1 MKSIRTEQ
9 VGRRQMLL
17 QTLALAG
24 VAAWLGACQQ
34 TDSGMSGPE
43 KPSVAATS
51 GGESGEGGGGDAGG
65 GDAGG
70 GGNY

>member
-1 MKSIRTEQ
+1 MKSTHTKQ

-17 QTLALAG
+17 QTLALVG
-24 VAAWLGACQQ
+24 VAAGLGACLQGR
-34 TDSGMSGPE
+34 SGISGP
-43 KPSVAATS
+43 KGPSVAATS
-51 GGESGEGGGGDAGG
+51 GSESGEGGAGAGG

>member
-1 MKSIRTEQ
+1 MKSMRSKQI
-9 VGRRQMLL
+9 GRRQMLL

-24 VAAWLGACQQ
+24 VAAGLGACQQ
-34 TDSGMSGPE
+34 ARSGMSGPE

-51 GGESGEGGGGDAGG
+51 GSESGEGGAGSN
-65 GDAGG
+65 AGG

>member
-1 MKSIRTEQ
+1 MKSMRSKQ
-9 VGRRQMLL
+9 LGRRQMLL

-24 VAAWLGACQQ
+24 VAAGLGACQQ
-34 TDSGMSGPE
+34 ARSGMSGPE

-51 GGESGEGGGGDAGG
+51 GRKSGDAGG

-70 GGNY
+70 GRNY

>member
-1 MKSIRTEQ
+1 MKSMRSKQI
-9 VGRRQMLL
+9 GRRQMLL

-24 VAAWLGACQQ
+24 VAAGPGACQQ
-34 TDSGMSGPE
+34 ARSGMSGPE

-51 GGESGEGGGGDAGG
+51 GRES

-70 GGNY
+70 GGAGGGGNY

>member
-1 MKSIRTEQ
+1 MKSMRSKQI
-9 VGRRQMLL
+9 GRRQMLL
-17 QTLALAG
+17 QTLALVG
-24 VAAWLGACQQ
+24 VAAGLGACQQ
-34 TDSGMSGPE
+34 ARSGMSGPE

-51 GGESGEGGGGDAGG
+51 GRES